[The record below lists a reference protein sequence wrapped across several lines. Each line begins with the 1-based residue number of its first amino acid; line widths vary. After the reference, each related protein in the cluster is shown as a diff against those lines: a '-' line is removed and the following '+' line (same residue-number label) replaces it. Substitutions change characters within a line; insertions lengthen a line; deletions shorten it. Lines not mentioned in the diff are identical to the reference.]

1 MRPRRTSRRRPAR
14 RRPARRSRKQG
25 QQQDQHIALL
35 VAAVVAAVVAVSLA
49 VAAVR
54 WLLVHWWVLALAG
67 VIAAVVAGWWFQQV
81 RQRAEWARVRARAL
95 RLRIAEIDALD
106 HRAFE
111 FAVRD
116 LMRRDGCTAEQLGG
130 AGDNACDVRAVDPA
144 DRVWAIQ
151 CKHRRDG
158 DRGSA
163 VGVGVLQQVNGTA
176 RQIHGADIAVVLTNG
191 RFSSKAVPWGR
202 QHRIHLVDR
211 NTLGEWAAGSRP
223 LWDLLDRIPPPRRS
237 TALS

>member
-1 MRPRRTSRRRPAR
+1 MLVA
-14 RRPARRSRKQG
+14 AVVAV
-25 QQQDQHIALL
+25 ALVAAVVQWL
-35 VAAVVAAVVAVSLA
+35 LAHWWVLLLAAVVAAVVGGLWIQRA
-49 VAAVR
+49 R
-54 WLLVHWWVLALAG
+54 E
-67 VIAAVVAGWWFQQV
+67 
-81 RQRAEWARVRARAL
+81 RAEWERVRARAL

-111 FAVRD
+111 FAIRD
-116 LMRRDGCTAEQLGG
+116 LMRRDGCRAERLGG

-144 DRVWAIQ
+144 GRVWAIQ

-176 RQIHGADIAVVLTNG
+176 RQIHGADVAVVLTNG
-191 RFSSKAVPWGR
+191 RFSSKAIPWGR
-202 QHRIHLVDR
+202 DHRIHLVDR
-211 NTLGEWAAGSRP
+211 RLLGEWAAGSRP
-223 LWDLLDRIPPPRRS
+223 LWDLLDGIPPARRP

>member
-1 MRPRRTSRRRPAR
+1 MVAVV
-14 RRPARRSRKQG
+14 QWL
-25 QQQDQHIALL
+25 IAHWWVLL
-35 VAAVVAAVVAVSLA
+35 LGAVVAA
-49 VAAVR
+49 AAC
-54 WLLVHWWVLALAG
+54 G
-67 VIAAVVAGWWFQQV
+67 VGLQQRRRRV
-81 RQRAEWARVRARAL
+81 EWERVRARAL

-111 FAVRD
+111 FAIRD
-116 LMRRDGCTAEQLGG
+116 LMRRDGCRAEPLGG
-130 AGDNACDVRAVDPA
+130 AGDNACDVRAVDPIG
-144 DRVWAIQ
+144 RVWAIQ

-158 DRGSA
+158 ERGSA

-176 RQIHGADIAVVLTNG
+176 RQIHGADVAVVLTNG

-211 NTLGEWAAGSRP
+211 RALGEWAAGSRP
-223 LWDLLDRIPPPRRS
+223 LWDLLDRIPPPRRP

>member
-1 MRPRRTSRRRPAR
+1 MLVATVVAV
-14 RRPARRSRKQG
+14 
-25 QQQDQHIALL
+25 ALVAAVVQWL
-35 VAAVVAAVVAVSLA
+35 LAHWWVLLLAAVVAAVVGGL
-49 VAAVR
+49 
-54 WLLVHWWVLALAG
+54 WLQRA
-67 VIAAVVAGWWFQQV
+67 
-81 RQRAEWARVRARAL
+81 RERAEWERVRARAL

-111 FAVRD
+111 FAIRD
-116 LMRRDGCTAEQLGG
+116 LMRRDGCRAERLGG

-144 DRVWAIQ
+144 GRVWAIQ

-176 RQIHGADIAVVLTNG
+176 RQIHGADVAVVLTNG
-191 RFSSKAVPWGR
+191 RFSSKAIPWGR
-202 QHRIHLVDR
+202 DHRIHLVDR
-211 NTLGEWAAGSRP
+211 RLLGEWAAGSRP
-223 LWDLLDRIPPPRRS
+223 LWDLLDHIPPARRP

>member
-1 MRPRRTSRRRPAR
+1 MRRRTAR
-14 RRPARRSRKQG
+14 RFRKQ
-25 QQQDQHIALL
+25 DERAALL
-35 VAAVVAAVVAVSLA
+35 VAAVVAAGLLS
-49 VAAVR
+49 AAVR
-54 WLLVHWWVLALAG
+54 WLLAHWWVLVLAG
-67 VIAAVVAGWWFQQV
+67 VVAAGVGGLWLRWA

-95 RLRIAEIDALD
+95 RPRMAELDALD

-116 LMRRDGCTAEQLGG
+116 LMRRDGSVAERLGG

-144 DRVWAIQ
+144 GRVWAIQ

-158 DRGSA
+158 ERGPA

-191 RFSSKAVPWGR
+191 RFSAKAIPWGR

-211 NTLGEWAAGSRP
+211 RVLGQWAAGSRP
-223 LWDLLDRIPPPRRS
+223 LWDLLDRVPPPRRP